1 MLALLVF
8 QTHLTSKTVLTG
20 FMAAWFLA
28 ASLIRRSSAV
38 KETKEGVVKEPW
50 SLATGEGI
58 VSALSLKLLE
68 LVSHTDLN
76 AIALV
81 VGNARVGGA

>member
-1 MLALLVF
+1 M
-8 QTHLTSKTVLTG
+8 G

-28 ASLIRRSSAV
+28 ASPIRRSSAV

-58 VSALSLKLLE
+58 VSASSLGLLE

>member
-1 MLALLVF
+1 M
-8 QTHLTSKTVLTG
+8 G

-28 ASLIRRSSAV
+28 ASPIRRSSAV

-58 VSALSLKLLE
+58 VSALSRELLE

>member
-1 MLALLVF
+1 
-8 QTHLTSKTVLTG
+8 
-20 FMAAWFLA
+20 MAAWFLA
-28 ASLIRRSSAV
+28 ASPIRRSSAV

-58 VSALSLKLLE
+58 VSALPLE
-68 LVSHTDLN
+68 MLEWMSHTDLN